1 MAVDSKARH
10 NTFSKKTIVAGVAAA
25 LGAGGSGLVWS
36 AELEEVVVT
45 ARQRAESSQDIPMT
59 VQSLSGEELRKQN
72 IITLE
77 DFSRAVSGLT
87 VQTTTPGQN
96 IIVFRGVSDGG
107 GFLVDPTAGVYLDEQ
122 PMSHAQAAP
131 DVYPVDLARIEAL
144 AGPQSTLYGQ
154 TSQSGAIRII
164 TNKPDP
170 EAFSANI
177 GAGVDFM
184 SEGDAGYKVDGT
196 VNVPLSDS
204 VAIRLSGFSS
214 RQAGFIDNVL
224 GRTVVDDVFGTGGGG
239 GKDNSALVEDDFNE
253 VDWQGARGAIRW
265 LVNDAWTVTAS
276 ANYQDLEA
284 DGFNDYDPNRGDL
297 ETVKFAEEKRT
308 DEWYQTSLV
317 IEGDL
322 GFAQLVSATS
332 YYDRE
337 VMYQHDTQTYA
348 AYFHYG
354 FGIYYGYALYDFG
367 LDPTGYLTNT
377 ETNESFTRKSG

>member
-10 NTFSKKTIVAGVAAA
+10 NTFSKKTVVAGVAAA

-224 GRTVVDDVFGTGGGG
+224 GRTIVDDVFGTGGGG
-239 GKDNSALVEDDFNE
+239 GKDNGALVEDDFNE

-284 DGFNDYDPNRGDL
+284 DGFNDYDPNVGDL

-322 GFAQLVSATS
+322 TAIQPRRPRGHV
-332 YYDRE
+332 
-337 VMYQHDTQTYA
+337 
-348 AYFHYG
+348 
-354 FGIYYGYALYDFG
+354 
-367 LDPTGYLTNT
+367 PT
-377 ETNESFTRKSG
+377 

>member
-1 MAVDSKARH
+1 MAVQSKGRH
-10 NTFSKKTIVAGVAAA
+10 NAFSKKTIVAGVAAA

-177 GAGVDFM
+177 GAGVDSM
-184 SEGDAGYKVDGT
+184 SEGDTGYKVDGT
-196 VNVPLSDS
+196 VNMPL
-204 VAIRLSGFSS
+204 
-214 RQAGFIDNVL
+214 
-224 GRTVVDDVFGTGGGG
+224 
-239 GKDNSALVEDDFNE
+239 
-253 VDWQGARGAIRW
+253 
-265 LVNDAWTVTAS
+265 VTALQS
-276 ANYQDLEA
+276 DYQA
-284 DGFNDYDPNRGDL
+284 SPRGKL
-297 ETVKFAEEKRT
+297 
-308 DEWYQTSLV
+308 
-317 IEGDL
+317 
-322 GFAQLVSATS
+322 
-332 YYDRE
+332 
-337 VMYQHDTQTYA
+337 
-348 AYFHYG
+348 
-354 FGIYYGYALYDFG
+354 AL
-367 LDPTGYLTNT
+367 LTMSSV
-377 ETNESFTRKSG
+377 ELS

>member
-1 MAVDSKARH
+1 MAVQSKGRH
-10 NTFSKKTIVAGVAAA
+10 NAFSKKTIVAGVAAA

-177 GAGVDFM
+177 GAGVDSM
-184 SEGDAGYKVDGT
+184 SEGDTGYKVDGT
-196 VNVPLSDS
+196 VNMPLSDS

-276 ANYQDLEA
+276 ANYPDLEA
-284 DGFNDYDPNRGDL
+284 NGFND
-297 ETVKFAEEKRT
+297 
-308 DEWYQTSLV
+308 
-317 IEGDL
+317 
-322 GFAQLVSATS
+322 
-332 YYDRE
+332 
-337 VMYQHDTQTYA
+337 
-348 AYFHYG
+348 
-354 FGIYYGYALYDFG
+354 
-367 LDPTGYLTNT
+367 
-377 ETNESFTRKSG
+377 